1 MRSTARVLS
10 VAALASATLG
20 FAASAALADPAA
32 EVSPS
37 TVAPGGTVTVSV
49 TCESTGGEAPA
60 TIDATS
66 EAFDEGTVQLQ
77 RVPGA
82 DEASGTSYRGTAR
95 VSGTD
100 DLAGDAADE
109 ALPDEPP
116 ADETAPADEAAPGAA
131 APDTA
136 AEEVAW
142 TVEGTCPGAPGGK
155 GKEWSATF
163 HGGHGGGGGGV
174 AGGGD
179 VPGGAGHVP
188 GGSSDVPG
196 GSSHVPGG
204 PSDVPGGP
212 SDVPGGGGVGG
223 EGGGVGGGGGGPV
236 QHGVQA
242 GEGGTFTDSVPAL
255 VAGGILI
262 AGALGAAAY
271 RMWHRGSV
279 PRG

>member
-37 TVAPGGTVTVSV
+37 TVSPGGSVTVTV
-49 TCESTGGEAPA
+49 TCEPTGGEAPA

-95 VSGTD
+95 LSGTD

-109 ALPDEPP
+109 AVPDEPP
-116 ADETAPADEAAPGAA
+116 ADEAAPDGAPADEAAPGAA

-204 PSDVPGGP
+204 PSDVPGG
-212 SDVPGGGGVGG
+212 GGVGG